1 MSKRFRLSQICT
13 TVALALLFLA
23 PAQAQTV
30 VRFDTNVGNIDFQ
43 LNPTNDPNLQPHVEN
58 ILAYVNS
65 GRYDFSVINRAADGN
80 PDDPS
85 DDFVLQFGG
94 FTLDPL
100 VLPDSFAAFE
110 NIPSFDPVVVDQDGD
125 GNVDFDFSA
134 VSNTR
139 GNVSLALSAGNPNSG
154 TSSFFVNLGDNGAL
168 LDPQGFV
175 PFAEV
180 VDLSTVDLIL
190 SLPQQDF
197 AGGSLAG
204 DDVPVVNGTGVVF
217 IERAF
222 VLEAE
227 GSAAAI
233 TYSRLTSPD
242 ADDPN
247 ATIQSTFSNLT
258 SSEDAES
265 SNDPFPVTFSNVGV
279 DDSTSGSAPFTFST
293 LTPNPDAAAASVT
306 ASASL
311 AAPAASPVVSAAVAV
326 PEPPALVLAIGAL
339 MMIYLMKPNKR
350 G

>member
-1 MSKRFRLSQICT
+1 MSQRFRFSQIYT
-13 TVALALLFLA
+13 AVALAVLLLA

-94 FTLDPL
+94 FTLESL
-100 VLPDSFAAFE
+100 VLPDSFDEFI
-110 NIPSFDPVVVDQDGD
+110 NIPSFDPVIVDQDGD

-139 GNVSLALSAGNPNSG
+139 GTVSLALAAGNPNSG

-168 LDPQGFV
+168 LDPQGFI

-233 TYSRLTSPD
+233 TYSRLSNPD
-242 ADDPN
+242 AVDPN

-258 SSEDAES
+258 SSEDVAS
-265 SNDPFPVTFSNVGV
+265 SDDPFPVTFSNVGA
-279 DDSTSGSAPFTFST
+279 DEGTSGSAPFTFST
-293 LTPNPDAAAASVT
+293 LTPNPVASASAT

-311 AAPAASPVVSAAVAV
+311 AAPAASSVVSAAVAV

-339 MMIYLMKPNKR
+339 MMIYIMKPSRN
-350 G
+350 

>member
-1 MSKRFRLSQICT
+1 MSQRFRFSQICIA
-13 TVALALLFLA
+13 VALILLFLA
-23 PAQAQTV
+23 PVQAQTV

-94 FTLDPL
+94 FTLESL
-100 VLPDSFAAFE
+100 VLPDSFADFI
-110 NIPSFDPVVVDQDGD
+110 NIPSFDPVIVDQDGD

-139 GNVSLALSAGNPNSG
+139 GTVSLALSAGNPNSG
-154 TSSFFVNLGDNGAL
+154 TSSFFINLGDNGAL

-190 SLPQQDF
+190 SLPQRDF

-227 GSAAAI
+227 GSTTAI
-233 TYSRLTSPD
+233 TYSRLSNPD
-242 ADDPN
+242 AFDPA

-258 SSEDAES
+258 SSEDAARS
-265 SNDPFPVTFSNVGV
+265 DDPFPVTFSNVGV
-279 DDSTSGSAPFTFST
+279 DDSTGGSAPFTFST
-293 LTPNPDAAAASVT
+293 LTPNPDATGSAA

-311 AAPAASPVVSAAVAV
+311 AAPTAAPVVSAAVAV

-339 MMIYLMKPNKR
+339 MMIYIMKPSRN
-350 G
+350 